1 MNSVILFGG
10 TGHLGKAVARELL
23 RRAQPLT
30 IVARDA
36 SRAQGFVA
44 QGARV
49 VQADVLKQ
57 GALDGLLTGQDTVIS
72 TLGKSVSPNDRG
84 GPGFRQ
90 VDYEGNMHIL
100 RAALAAGVR
109 KFAYVSAF
117 HAERYPHLEYFRV
130 HEHFSRQLE
139 RSGLDY
145 SIIKPPAL
153 FSAFQ
158 DLMVMASRGQLVHI
172 GKGDKRTNPIYE
184 GDLAGIICDA
194 LVPGSRVVEAGGPR
208 LYTRRELNEI
218 IQARIRPGK
227 KIRTIP
233 AGLVRSMLPLVRVF
247 DRSMYD
253 KMSFFLAVSAEDTIA
268 PITGSMIF
276 EDYVSRC
283 KTSLK
288 L

>member
-1 MNSVILFGG
+1 
-10 TGHLGKAVARELL
+10 VARELL

-30 IVARDA
+30 LVARDA
-36 SRAQGFVA
+36 AKAQGFVA

-49 VQADVLKQ
+49 VQADVLKP
-57 GALDGLLTGQDTVIS
+57 GALDGLLDGHHTVVS
-72 TLGKSVSPNDRG
+72 TLGKSVSPNDRSR
-84 GPGFRQ
+84 PGFRQ

-100 RAALAAGVR
+100 RAAQAAGVR

-117 HAERYPHLEYFRV
+117 HAERYPHLVYFRV

-145 SIIKPPAL
+145 SIIKPPAI

-158 DLMVMASRGQLVHI
+158 DLMVMASRGRLVHI
-172 GKGDKRTNPIYE
+172 GSGDMRTNPIYE
-184 GDLAGIICDA
+184 GDLARIICDA
-194 LVPGSRVVEAGGPR
+194 LVPGSRVVEAGDPK

-218 IQARIRPGK
+218 IQARIRPGRK
-227 KIRTIP
+227 VPTIP
-233 AGLVRSMLPLVRVF
+233 AGLVTTMLPLVRVF
-247 DRSMYD
+247 DRNLYD
-253 KMSFFLAVSAEDTIA
+253 KMSFFLAVSAGDTIA
-268 PITGSMIF
+268 PMTGSMLF

-283 KTSLK
+283 KTTLK